1 MEVIVFIDYPLSM
14 YRQIKIPSHVTDG
27 RLSEVIERKIRQ
39 SVMGLPQEEELSVA
53 YSKVKD
59 SPGFSVFEV
68 FVVKGKIMKELI
80 ESLGE
85 YRRRVS
91 LITSANLAEAPEAND
106 KSMGND
112 ESIDMSC
119 CLSRHMRRF
128 WRFNHVDKATREDV
142 PKRRSAVILARLTV
156 LWLGVMA
163 IIFLCSSGIGW
174 MFSYSNRKLVEKL
187 SNSKRSISMYM
198 NLLGKRDSLVREVE
212 KYSHVSRLRSSNS
225 WIIYQ
230 LEKTLPASIYLSK
243 IMIESK
249 DSTGSRVE
257 MSGVVEE
264 EKDLF
269 RTMEELGNMEFI
281 RDLELKRLTKK
292 GQGQSQFE
300 LEMYIE

>member
-1 MEVIVFIDYPLSM
+1 
-14 YRQIKIPSHVTDG
+14 
-27 RLSEVIERKIRQ
+27 
-39 SVMGLPQEEELSVA
+39 
-53 YSKVKD
+53 
-59 SPGFSVFEV
+59 
-68 FVVKGKIMKELI
+68 
-80 ESLGE
+80 
-85 YRRRVS
+85 
-91 LITSANLAEAPEAND
+91 
-106 KSMGND
+106 
-112 ESIDMSC
+112 
-119 CLSRHMRRF
+119 
-128 WRFNHVDKATREDV
+128 VDKATREDV